1 MGRYSVKYF
10 LSIDCGLTKSKAVLF
25 ERTGKMLFESQLDTP
40 RKSNQINTAAL
51 HKTVVTLINDILK
64 STGID
69 PEDILTVSTSG
80 HGNGIY
86 FIGENGILPFGFSSM
101 YTESKKYTPPTDA
114 TFPIT
119 LQSSWSGQPLAILS
133 HIKHEKPE
141 LFAKI
146 RKILFCKDLI
156 KYILTERICTDY
168 TDASAAGLLNCKT
181 AQYDEKLLKIYDL
194 DGHAD
199 ILPDLCRCT
208 DTIGTV
214 SEKFAKVSGLS
225 VKTQVVGGLFDVNS
239 CMLGAGITSPGKY
252 CIIAGTW
259 GINSAIVE
267 APISCKEI
275 TQCCNFSYPE
285 EYMCIDSAPTSCTN
299 LEWFTK
305 NILRDISY
313 RQADEIVEHQQG
325 DPTLLYLPY
334 IFTPMDINISGSFVG
349 LKAEHTYKDMLR
361 AVFEGIVFDHAYRL
375 EKLKRAGIV
384 YDSAVLTGGAAN
396 SSVFCHMFADCTGL
410 EIYTTTQSQT
420 GALGGAIIGS
430 VAAGLYKDVAEAA
443 NAMVQVQRCYKPKTT
458 DYYRQKFELFKETVN
473 KLRNIQ

>member
-1 MGRYSVKYF
+1 MKYF

-25 ERTGKMLFESQLDTP
+25 EHTGKMLFESQLDTP

-51 HKTVVTLINDILK
+51 HKTVVTLIDNILK

-80 HGNGIY
+80 HGNGLY
-86 FIGENGILPFGFSSM
+86 LIGDNGILPYGFSSM
-101 YTESKKYTPPTDA
+101 YTDSKKYTPSTEA

-146 RKILFCKDLI
+146 RKILFCKDLV
-156 KYILTERICTDY
+156 KYLLTERICTDY

-181 AQYDEKLLKIYDL
+181 SDYDENLLRIYDL
-194 DGHAD
+194 DGHND

-208 DTIGTV
+208 DTVGNI
-214 SEKFAKVSGLS
+214 SERFAKVSGLS

-239 CMLGAGITSPGKY
+239 CMLGAGVTKPGKY

-259 GINSAIVE
+259 GINSAVVE
-267 APISCKEI
+267 APVSCSEI

-285 EYMCIDSAPTSCTN
+285 DYMCIDSAPTSCTN

-305 NILRDISY
+305 NVLRDITY
-313 RQADEIVEHQQG
+313 TQADEIVEKQPG
-325 DPTLLYLPY
+325 DSNLLYLPY
-334 IFTPMDINISGSFVG
+334 IFTPMDMNISGCFMG
-349 LKAEHTYKDMLR
+349 LTAEHTYKDMLR
-361 AVFEGIVFDHAYRL
+361 AVFEGIVFDHTYRL
-375 EKLKRAGIV
+375 EKLKKAGIV

-396 SSVFCHMFADCTGL
+396 SNVFCHMFADCTGL
-410 EIYTTTQSQT
+410 EIYTISQSQT

-430 VAAGLYKDVAEAA
+430 VAAGLYNNVCDAAE
-443 NAMVQVQRCYKPKTT
+443 AMVQTQRCYKPRIS
-458 DYYRQKFELFKETVN
+458 DYYKQKYQLFKKAVN
-473 KLRNIQ
+473 KLKEN